1 MPGRTAGTTIAF
13 ARPEAFMDA
22 KMRQERTEDD
32 REPIDPG
39 PDTVDPAPL
48 LGQVGEG
55 ATLES
60 GEAIAREFRKMTE
73 AEAEEKER
81 TDTDA
86 PVSADPEMPIPSP
99 EKKK

>member
-1 MPGRTAGTTIAF
+1 MAAESR
-13 ARPEAFMDA
+13 RQ
-22 KMRQERTEDD
+22 RQENDH
-32 REPIDPG
+32 EPFDPG

-60 GEAIAREFRKMTE
+60 GEALAREFRRMTE
-73 AEAEEKER
+73 GSDEEKAGETR
-81 TDTDA
+81 DGKTDENA

-99 EKKK
+99 GQND